1 VTWAPPARP
10 AWVDA
15 ANRGEVW
22 PIAEDAGAPLELR
35 PLLDEAR
42 ARMGI
47 AGDGLDA
54 FGALDFLEP
63 LERYLDAVAREA
75 ELNLVGRWMTRQFLV
90 RLLCGRVHLVGEA
103 ARDPGVLDERV
114 VEPLVVTG
122 APRTGTTVM
131 HALLAQDPGHRAP
144 LGWEL
149 LWPVP
154 PPEPS
159 TADADARIGLA
170 DRELRL
176 LAVVSSD
183 LDAIHEYTGRMTK
196 ECLSAMSFAFRSEEF
211 VSRYHVPTFAA
222 WLFSCDMGPA
232 YDAHK
237 LVLQVLQ
244 RRWPVRRWTLKSPVH
259 LHSLPALLARYP
271 DARIVVTHRDPLSV
285 LGSVTSLIATLR
297 WAHSDHV
304 DYAEIARAHADLY
317 HSDLDR
323 LVTACADGTL
333 DPARVHHVRYADFMA
348 SPTDAVRGVYDAFGW
363 DFGPA
368 AEERVRDYLRRR
380 PQGLHG
386 PHVYSFDDLGLDR
399 GEQRQRFAR
408 YQAAFNVP
416 DEAA

>member
-1 VTWAPPARP
+1 MTWAGPARP
-10 AWVDA
+10 EWVAA

-22 PIAEDAGAPLELR
+22 PIAEEASAALELET
-35 PLLDEAR
+35 LLAEGR

-47 AGDGLDA
+47 PDGGLAD
-54 FGALDFLEP
+54 FGSPDFLEP
-63 LERYLDAVAREA
+63 LQRYLDAVATEA
-75 ELNLVGRWMTRQFLV
+75 ELTAVGRWMTRQFLV
-90 RLLCGRVHLVGEA
+90 RLLCGRLQLIAEV

-122 APRTGTTVM
+122 APRTGTTIM

-159 TADADARIGLA
+159 TADHDVRIALA

-211 VSRYHVPTFAA
+211 VSRYHVPTFAE
-222 WLFSCDMGPA
+222 WFFSCDMGPA
-232 YDAHK
+232 YDMHR

-244 RRWPVRRWTLKSPVH
+244 RRWPARRWTLKSPVH
-259 LHSLPALLARYP
+259 LHSLPVLLAHYP
-271 DARIVVTHRDPLSV
+271 DARIVVTHRDPPTV

-297 WAHSDHV
+297 WAYSDHV
-304 DYAEIARAHADLY
+304 DYEGIAQAHARLYHADL
-317 HSDLDR
+317 DG
-323 LVTACADGTL
+323 LVTACSDGTL
-333 DPARVHHVRYADFMA
+333 DPSRVHHVRYADFMA
-348 SPTDAVRGVYDAFGW
+348 SPVDAVRGVYDAFGW
-363 DFGPA
+363 DLSA
-368 AEERVRDYLRRR
+368 TAEERMRDYLRRR
-380 PQGLHG
+380 PQGMHG
-386 PHVYSFDDLGLDR
+386 AHAYAFDDLGLDR
-399 GEQRQRFAR
+399 VEQRARFAR
-408 YQAAFNVP
+408 YQAAFGVP
-416 DEAA
+416 DEV

>member
-1 VTWAPPARP
+1 VTWSPPTRP
-10 AWVDA
+10 EWVAA
-15 ANRGEVW
+15 ANRGDVW
-22 PIAEDAGAPLELR
+22 PIAEEAAAPLEVG

-47 AGDGLDA
+47 AGEGLA
-54 FGALDFLEP
+54 GFGEPDFLAP
-63 LERYLDAVAREA
+63 LELYLDAVASEA
-75 ELNLVGRWMTRQFLV
+75 ELTIVGRWMTRQFLM
-90 RLLCGRVHLVGEA
+90 RLLCGRVHLLGEV
-103 ARDPGVLDERV
+103 ARDPGVLDEQV

-159 TADADARIGLA
+159 TAGTDARIALA

-211 VSRYHVPTFAA
+211 VSRYHVPTFSA
-222 WLFSCDMGPA
+222 WLFACDMGPA

-244 RRWPVRRWTLKSPVH
+244 RRWPARRWTLKSPVH
-259 LHSLPALLARYP
+259 LHSLPALLEHYP
-271 DARIVVTHRDPLSV
+271 DARIVITHRDPLSV

-297 WAHSDHV
+297 WAHSDRV
-304 DYAEIARAHADLY
+304 DYGEIARAHAQLY
-317 HSDLDR
+317 HSDLDG
-323 LVTACADGTL
+323 LVTACSNGTL
-333 DPARVHHVRYADFMA
+333 DPERVHHVRYADFMA
-348 SPTDAVRGVYDAFGW
+348 SPIDAVRGVYGAFGW
-363 DFGPA
+363 DLGA
-368 AEERVRDYLRRR
+368 EAEERMRDYLRRR

-399 GEQRQRFAR
+399 AEQRARFKR
-408 YQAAFNVP
+408 YQAAFDVP
-416 DEAA
+416 SEV